1 MIIKNT
7 FTRASPKRQS
17 YQFSEKL
24 FCCNER
30 SLGFNYAHRIIVF
43 GWQHKA
49 KLNWQQLEQK
59 ITRAQYLY
67 PLPHPF
73 TTLPHPYTQHDVTRK
88 AYGKLKLVSI
98 RRPSIFLHIFT
109 NYYPLLVSTEA
120 GETYRK
126 LSEENI
132 RLQAEV
138 LQYKVLISFIIVF
151 FSLTCFGDAKHAE
164 GTLLP

>member
-1 MIIKNT
+1 MET
-7 FTRASPKRQS
+7 
-17 YQFSEKL
+17 
-24 FCCNER
+24 
-30 SLGFNYAHRIIVF
+30 
-43 GWQHKA
+43 
-49 KLNWQQLEQK
+49 
-59 ITRAQYLY
+59 
-67 PLPHPF
+67 
-73 TTLPHPYTQHDVTRK
+73 
-88 AYGKLKLVSI
+88 
-98 RRPSIFLHIFT
+98 
-109 NYYPLLVSTEA
+109 